1 MLAVGHDAELK
12 KQKKTNSQN
21 VGTVCTAK
29 RRELTRVASL
39 VVGILKS
46 LGTGF
51 KQMLLDT
58 CNLYGPMQG
67 KQTDS
72 AHGCGMERVKSLLGV
87 G

>member
-1 MLAVGHDAELK
+1 MLAVGHDVEFK
-12 KQKKTNSQN
+12 NKQTNSQN

-39 VVGILKS
+39 VVCILKS
-46 LGTGF
+46 LRIGF

-58 CNLYGPMQG
+58 CNLYGHMQG

-72 AHGCGMERVKSLLGV
+72 ALDV
-87 G
+87 GWKGLKVC